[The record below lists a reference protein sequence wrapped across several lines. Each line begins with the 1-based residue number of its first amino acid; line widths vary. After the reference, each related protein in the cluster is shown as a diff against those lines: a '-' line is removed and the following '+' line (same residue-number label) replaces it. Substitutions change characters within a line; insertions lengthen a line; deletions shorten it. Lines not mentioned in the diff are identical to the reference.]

1 MVFSLIISFTDVYDG
16 PTYEVFWCIY
26 NFVIIAALPIMSIMC
41 NEGNYIDAL
50 MVHKEN
56 ILSLLKAKYIFYS
69 ALLLIPFILM
79 LPTVFSGKWSIF
91 MVISFGVFTAG
102 FQFFIMFQMA
112 VYNKT
117 AIPLNTKF
125 ISQKGQ
131 GNNYFTFVASAI
143 AFGLPVII
151 MSVLQSL
158 VSENTSYLVM
168 FLIGLAFIL
177 TKNLWMRNI
186 YNRMMKK
193 RYANLEGFY
202 ASRE

>member
-1 MVFSLIISFTDVYDG
+1 
-16 PTYEVFWCIY
+16 
-26 NFVIIAALPIMSIMC
+26 MSIMC